1 MALFRRRQA
10 FAASLAAAAALLAA
24 APAGGQESV
33 SDDVPPRRLAARE
46 SVSSRLQDSDP
57 TATVRV
63 VTREEIES
71 LPVRSVPE
79 LLRALPGL
87 DVRRR
92 GVEGM
97 QADVG
102 IRGSDFNGT
111 LILVDGLAVNDPQS
125 NHLSMD
131 LDVPLDGVERV
142 EILYGGASA
151 LYGSEAV
158 GGVVNIVTRGA
169 DLGRSTMQCETRYAH
184 GSGSLDAGGY
194 RAAMKMGDM
203 MSFALD
209 YFRSESS
216 GFRDDTEF
224 QQDVVRLSGRWDT
237 RKGPVD
243 ASFGFADRHY
253 GAYAFYGTTYPNQKE
268 STITRSGNLRASL
281 DAGGGW
287 TVAPAFTVRTHHD
300 DYTLDRDDPAFYEN
314 LQDTTRI
321 TGALAARHALWGG
334 DLAVGGEGGRDAI
347 TSTNL
352 GNHSRNHGA
361 LFLEYGRPFDTRT
374 PALGAFRIGLRGDS
388 FEGFGGRL
396 SPRAGV
402 SFSPLSGLVL
412 RASAGTSFRV
422 PTFTELYYSD
432 PQNVGNPNL
441 APEKAVNVEVG
452 TSIEAGA
459 FTLGG
464 AFFWRHGTDLIDY
477 VRSAPPERYQARNI
491 RTAETKGLE
500 ATLDLRRPKNAI
512 LTRLGL
518 QAAYIFANLADLSA
532 AAGGATQGKYV
543 LDPLHVKWDFI
554 ASAALPSL
562 NVSGNTRLSYFARPS
577 FAEGV
582 WLWEAHAGYHVFQG
596 EILEFYA
603 EGQNLGNVQYQEVP
617 GVPLPGRTW
626 VAGFHLTW

>member
-1 MALFRRRQA
+1 MVLFRPRRA
-10 FAASLAAAAALLAA
+10 LAAILAASAAVLLAA
-24 APAGGQESV
+24 PSPGQESV
-33 SDDVPPRRLAARE
+33 SDDLPPRRLSAQV
-46 SVSSRLQDSDP
+46 SVSSRLPDSDP
-57 TATVRV
+57 TATVRII
-63 VTREEIES
+63 TREEIES

-92 GVEGM
+92 GAEGI

-111 LILVDGLAVNDPQS
+111 LILVDGMPVNDPQS

-142 EILYGGASA
+142 EVLYGGASA

-169 DLGRSTMQCETRYAH
+169 DLGRSRMQCETRYAH
-184 GSGSLDAGGY
+184 GSSSLDAGGY

-209 YFRSESS
+209 YWRSESS

-224 QQDVVRLSGRWDT
+224 QQDTVRLSGRWDT
-237 RKGPVD
+237 HRGMVD

-268 STITRSGNLRASL
+268 STITRSGSLRASL
-281 DAGGGW
+281 DAGSGW
-287 TVAPAFTVRTHHD
+287 TIAPAFTVRSHHD
-300 DYTLDRDDPAFYEN
+300 DYILDRDNPAFYEN
-314 LQDTTRI
+314 LHDTSRI
-321 TGALAARHALWGG
+321 TATVAARHALWGG
-334 DLAVGGEGGRDAI
+334 DLAVGGEGGRDGI

-352 GNHSRNHGA
+352 GDHSRNHGA
-361 LFLEYGRPFDTRT
+361 LFLEYGRAFDTST

-388 FEGFGGRL
+388 WEGFGGRL

-402 SFSPLSGLVL
+402 SFAPLTAL
-412 RASAGTSFRV
+412 RLRISAGTSFRV
-422 PTFTELYYSD
+422 PTFTELFYSD
-432 PQNVGNPNL
+432 PQNVGNPGL

-452 TSIEAGA
+452 ASVDAGP
-459 FTLGG
+459 FTLDG

-477 VRSAPPERYQARNI
+477 VRSSPTERYQARNI
-491 RTAETKGLE
+491 RSADTTGLE
-500 ATLDLRRPKNAI
+500 ATLEWRRPKNAI
-512 LTRLGL
+512 LTRLAL
-518 QAAYIFANLADLSA
+518 QAAYVFANLADLSA

-543 LDPLHVKWDFI
+543 LDPLHVKWDLI
-554 ASAALPSL
+554 VSAALPSL
-562 NVSGNTRLSYFARPS
+562 SVSGNTRVTYFARPS
-577 FAEGV
+577 FADGV
-582 WLWEAHAGYHVFQG
+582 WLWEARAGYHVFQG

-603 EGQNLGNVQYQEVP
+603 EGQNLGNVKYQEVP

-626 VAGFHLTW
+626 LAGFHLTW